1 MAPIGTLSSE
11 ALEETMLR
19 LCGEEITE
27 NDPILD
33 SGALVNLKPNLK
45 WLASRLK
52 LEKESEA
59 GPEHWHALKN
69 FIYTASYFEED
80 SIGDYK

>member
-1 MAPIGTLSSE
+1 MAPTLSSE
-11 ALEETMLR
+11 AFEETISR
-19 LCGEEITE
+19 LCGEEME
-27 NDPILD
+27 DDPILD
-33 SGALVNLKPNLK
+33 SRALVNLKPNLK

-52 LEKESEA
+52 LKKESEA

-69 FIYTASYFEED
+69 FLYTASYFEED